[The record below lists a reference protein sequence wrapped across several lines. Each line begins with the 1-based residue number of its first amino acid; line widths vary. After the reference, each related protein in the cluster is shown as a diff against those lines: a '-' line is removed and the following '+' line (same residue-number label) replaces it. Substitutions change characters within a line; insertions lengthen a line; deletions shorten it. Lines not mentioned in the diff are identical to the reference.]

1 MVATDKDK
9 RTLWERV
16 KEDVYILDAT
26 QEERLYFKDLY
37 KTQKQIDTME
47 QEDIDVLNSYVDQWT
62 SEAAYKLRQVIY
74 DNYDILR
81 YARKRYKQLK
91 SEGKDKHP
99 MWRSRGTVE
108 LVMMETGLPITKFTT
123 GFEVTIGD
131 TRKTL
136 LELRLSFDKKTYRP
150 QLSQWYRVYKKTK
163 VLTPEE
169 REELIKQR
177 IKELAE
183 KRESSYLRNY
193 EKLGLKKT
201 WLHKKFQGIDGIYE
215 VLGLEMKNKKMPVVT
230 VFTADDPNNA
240 DNGAVFNCTVRFIT
254 SKKQVKD
261 MKGQ

>member
-1 MVATDKDK
+1 MTTSDKDT
-9 RTLWERV
+9 RTPWEQL
-16 KEDVYILDAT
+16 KDDYYILDAT

-37 KTQKQIDTME
+37 KTQKQIDAMS
-47 QEDIDVLNSYVDQWT
+47 QEDLDVLNKYIEEWT
-62 SEAAYKLRQVIY
+62 SGASRKLSQIVY

-108 LVMMETGLPITKFTT
+108 LVMMETGLPVTKFTT

-131 TRKTL
+131 THKTL
-136 LELRLSFDKKTYRP
+136 LELRLHFDKKTYRP
-150 QLSQWYRVYKKTK
+150 HLEQWYRVYKKTRI
-163 VLTPEE
+163 LTPEE
-169 REELIKQR
+169 REERIKQR

-183 KRESSYLRNY
+183 TREKSYLRNY

-201 WLHKKFQGIDGIYE
+201 WLHKKFQATDGYYE

-230 VFTADDPNNA
+230 VFTANDPGHK
-240 DNGAVFNCTVRFIT
+240 DNGAVFNCTVNFIT
-254 SKKQVKD
+254 SKKQVK
-261 MKGQ
+261 

>member
-1 MVATDKDK
+1 MVTTDKDT

-37 KTQKQIDTME
+37 KTQKQIDAME

-136 LELRLSFDKKTYRP
+136 LELRLSFDKKIIT
-150 QLSQWYRVYKKTK
+150 
-163 VLTPEE
+163 
-169 REELIKQR
+169 
-177 IKELAE
+177 
-183 KRESSYLRNY
+183 
-193 EKLGLKKT
+193 
-201 WLHKKFQGIDGIYE
+201 HKIQKI
-215 VLGLEMKNKKMPVVT
+215 
-230 VFTADDPNNA
+230 
-240 DNGAVFNCTVRFIT
+240 
-254 SKKQVKD
+254 
-261 MKGQ
+261 

>member
-1 MVATDKDK
+1 MVTSDKDT
-9 RTLWERV
+9 RTPWEQL
-16 KEDVYILDAT
+16 KDDYYILDAT

-37 KTQKQIDTME
+37 KTQKQIDAMS
-47 QEDIDVLNSYVDQWT
+47 QEDLDVLNKYIEEWT
-62 SEAAYKLRQVIY
+62 SGVSRKLSQIVY

-108 LVMMETGLPITKFTT
+108 LVMMETGLPVTKFTT

-131 TRKTL
+131 THKTL
-136 LELRLSFDKKTYRP
+136 LELRLHFDKKTYRP
-150 QLSQWYRVYKKTK
+150 HLEQWYRVYKKTRI
-163 VLTPEE
+163 LTPEE
-169 REELIKQR
+169 REERIKQR

-183 KRESSYLRNY
+183 TREKSYLRNY

-201 WLHKKFQGIDGIYE
+201 WLHKKFQATDGYYE

-230 VFTADDPNNA
+230 VFTANDSGHK
-240 DNGAVFNCTVRFIT
+240 DNGAVFNCTVNFIT
-254 SKKQVKD
+254 SKKQVK
-261 MKGQ
+261 